1 MSRGKVGR
9 RGKTEGYLRM
19 PVEPATPAFPRSET
33 LVRFFS
39 TPRDASVPLSEV
51 AELLGTTIAAVHAM
65 LRAEGAEVVDATI
78 PWSEAAAYL
87 FDAWP
92 RARILDA
99 LGPDAPIPPEFQLT
113 RVTWSIPIFILR
125 AIEYQA
131 AAAWRN
137 DPRVRGSAAPNHSY
151 ARGVDDYVADLLYDA
166 IDPAT
171 IEAFRDDEDFRRAF
185 HFPAAEPDERR

>member
-1 MSRGKVGR
+1 
-9 RGKTEGYLRM
+9 M
-19 PVEPATPAFPRSET
+19 PAEPASPAFPRSES
-33 LVRFFS
+33 LARFFS
-39 TPRDASVPLSEV
+39 TPRDATVPLSEV
-51 AELLGTTIAAVHAM
+51 AELLGTTTAAVQAM
-65 LRAEGAEVVDATI
+65 LRDEGAQDIDGTI

-99 LGPDAPIPPEFQLT
+99 LGPAAAIPPEFQLT
-113 RVTWSIPIFILR
+113 RVTWSIPIFLLR
-125 AIEYQA
+125 AIEHQA

-137 DPRVRGSAAPNHSY
+137 DPRVRGNAMPNHSY

-171 IEAFRDDEDFRRAF
+171 VEAFREDRAFLRAF
-185 HFPAAEPDERR
+185 HYPAAEPEETR